1 MVSERMGLVR
11 VWLDVLL
18 PTAELGFGWLERMM
32 MAKGGIN
39 PYFRAKLTLQHSDAT
54 LQDDFYFDILEL
66 L

>member
-18 PTAELGFGWLERMM
+18 PTAELDFGWLERMM

-39 PYFRAKLTLQHSDAT
+39 PYFRAK
-54 LQDDFYFDILEL
+54 DDFYFDILEL